1 VTDHAF
7 HLPAVVPRVTGPM
20 RRDDW
25 LINQL
30 PVSMVEDEFL
40 VRFLRIFQDVA
51 ETVFHQIDNLP
62 HMFDPSVAPLSMVR
76 TLGGWVGLDWIDP
89 SLDDERQRQIVTK
102 YFSLLRWRG
111 TKRGMRQL
119 LELIT
124 ESPATV
130 EEIGGVY
137 EEGET
142 PAGIGHVVL
151 RVARS
156 KWASEADL
164 LRIVRSELPAAV
176 TFELYLGD
184 KRLWP
189 PIPGDEPPSID
200 ARPWAPKPPT
210 LRDQGNGH
218 PPSGPPVGHVSDVDP
233 LEDGA

>member
-1 VTDHAF
+1 VSDDTA
-7 HLPAVVPRVTGPM
+7 HLPAVTRRVTGPT

-25 LINQL
+25 LIHQL

-40 VRFLRIFQDVA
+40 VRFLRIFQDVS

-62 HMFDPSVAPLSMVR
+62 HMFDPTVAPPSMVR
-76 TLGGWVGLDWIDP
+76 TLGQWVGLDWVDP
-89 SLDDERQRQIVTK
+89 SLEPARQRQIVMK

-130 EEIGGVY
+130 EEVGGVY
-137 EEGET
+137 KEGTT
-142 PAGIGHVVL
+142 PSGIGHVVL

-164 LRIVRSELPAAV
+164 LRIVKSELPATV
-176 TFELYLGD
+176 TFELYVGD
-184 KRLWP
+184 RQLWP
-189 PIPGDEPPSID
+189 PVPGAEPPSI
-200 ARPWAPKPPT
+200 
-210 LRDQGNGH
+210 H
-218 PPSGPPVGHVSDVDP
+218 DP
-233 LEDGA
+233 LEVDA